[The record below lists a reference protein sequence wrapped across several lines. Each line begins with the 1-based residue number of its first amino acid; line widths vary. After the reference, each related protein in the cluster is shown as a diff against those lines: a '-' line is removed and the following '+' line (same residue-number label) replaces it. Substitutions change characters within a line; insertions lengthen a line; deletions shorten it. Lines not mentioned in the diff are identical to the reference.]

1 MVKVVISGYGR
12 MGHMVEAALAERG
25 IECVATSEDIASFD
39 KETAKECVCIDFTF
53 PQSFRANYKVL
64 ADNFKAVVVGTTGW
78 NDIKDEVI
86 SYFESKGTPMI
97 YSSNYSVGV
106 NVLSAAVELV
116 AKYLGQAG
124 GYDPYIVEKH
134 HIHKLDAPS
143 GTAKS
148 LASVVQEN
156 MGKTPDTASVRVGEL
171 AGIHTVGFEGAA
183 DRLTLT
189 HEAFSRKGFAEGAVL
204 AATMTEGLSGVHEFK
219 ELFFKGSEK

>member
-12 MGHMVEAALAERG
+12 MGHMVEAALSARG
-25 IECVATSEDIASFD
+25 VELVAASEDIASFD
-39 KETAKECVCIDFTF
+39 KSVARECVCIDFTF
-53 PQSFRANYKVL
+53 PQSFRANYKIL

-86 SYFESKGTPMI
+86 SYFEAKGTPMI

-106 NVLSAAVELV
+106 NVLSAAVAMV

-143 GTAKS
+143 GTAIS
-148 LASVVQEN
+148 L
-156 MGKTPDTASVRVGEL
+156 GKIVDESGGFNTQITSQRIGEVP
-171 AGIHTVGFEGAA
+171 GIHT
-183 DRLTLT
+183 LTLT
-189 HEAFSRKGFAEGAVL
+189 GSCDKITLSHEAFSREGLAQGAVE
-204 AATMTEGLSGVHEFK
+204 AALMTERVSGVHEFK
-219 ELFFKGSEK
+219 DLLFNSEAL